1 MIDSGS
7 RQRDNIN
14 LAVLIGEF
22 AFIVLLFWALSGEY
36 RANRFMQAWVAQ
48 YAWPLAFFLNGYLA
62 AILAGVLIGALGT
75 YFQRVL
81 GKRKNGS
88 RG

>member
-1 MIDSGS
+1 M
-7 RQRDNIN
+7 
-14 LAVLIGEF
+14 
-22 AFIVLLFWALSGEY
+22 IVLLFWALSGEY

-75 YFQRVL
+75 YFQHVMEQRK
-81 GKRKNGS
+81 KRY
-88 RG
+88 RD